1 VIILCAAFFA
11 ADEQMMRRLSMSGL
25 ASRVSRCWRILGTG
39 ISFATFMTGGLFM
52 TLTVFPVVRTWP
64 GPKEVKGRRIRRLV
78 QLSFVAFVRWM
89 TFLGVMHKPKI
100 EGLENV
106 ARTGPC
112 LIIANHP
119 TLIDVVLLVSLIR
132 DCNCVVKR
140 ALWEHFFLG
149 GVVRAAEYIPNDDG
163 PQLIES
169 CRRGFKQGR
178 PLIIFPEGT
187 RSPEIGTH
195 PFSRGAAQFALRAEA
210 RVVPVVIV
218 SSPPTLMKHQRWHEV
233 PDRVFQLTL
242 RFHPAA
248 VVPAEILGK
257 EELPKRVRALTRHF
271 EGFFRQELVAAQG
284 PTCNDK

>member
-1 VIILCAAFFA
+1 
-11 ADEQMMRRLSMSGL
+11 MSGVAPTL
-25 ASRVSRCWRILGTG
+25 SRGWRILGTG

-52 TLTVFPVVRTWP
+52 TLTVFPMVRMWP
-64 GPKEVKGRRIRRLV
+64 GPKEAKGRRIRRLV
-78 QLSFVAFVRWM
+78 QLSFIAFVRWM

-100 EGLENV
+100 EGLANV
-106 ARTGPC
+106 AKTGPC

-140 ALWEHFFLG
+140 TLWEHFFLG

-187 RSPEIGTH
+187 RSPEKGMH
-195 PFSRGAAQFALRAEA
+195 PFSRGAAQFALRAE
-210 RVVPVVIV
+210 VPVMPAVIV
-218 SSPPTLMKHQRWHEV
+218 SAPPTLMKHQRWHEV
-233 PDRVFQLTL
+233 PDRPFQMTL
-242 RFHPAA
+242 QFYPAA
-248 VVPAEILGK
+248 VVPAEIREKG
-257 EELPKRVRALTRHF
+257 ELPQRVRALTRHF
-271 EGFFRQELVAAQG
+271 EEFFRNRINAIQNSPPGV
-284 PTCNDK
+284 K